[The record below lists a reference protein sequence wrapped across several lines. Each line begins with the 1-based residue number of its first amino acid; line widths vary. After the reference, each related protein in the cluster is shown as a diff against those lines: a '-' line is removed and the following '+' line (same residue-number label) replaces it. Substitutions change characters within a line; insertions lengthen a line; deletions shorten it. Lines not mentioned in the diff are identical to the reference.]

1 MLETALMGLMG
12 LVIGAITGTIFTTWF
27 TVNGL
32 SIPGMEEMAA
42 TFNLPARI
50 FPEATF
56 GTAIAGPLIVYAFTL
71 LAAVYPALR
80 LHRLHPVEAMR
91 EH

>member
-1 MLETALMGLMG
+1 MVGMA
-12 LVIGAITGTIFTTWF
+12 IGAVTGTLFTTWF

-50 FPEATF
+50 YPEVTF
-56 GTAIAGPLIVYAFTL
+56 RTAIAGPLIVLAFTL
-71 LAAVYPALR
+71 LAAVYPSLR

-91 EH
+91 VN